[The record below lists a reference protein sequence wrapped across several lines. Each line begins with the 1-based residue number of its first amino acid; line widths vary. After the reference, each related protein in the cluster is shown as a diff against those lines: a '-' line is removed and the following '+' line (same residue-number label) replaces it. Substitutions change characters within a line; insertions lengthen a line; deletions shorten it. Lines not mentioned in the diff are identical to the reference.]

1 MNTATRL
8 LMAAVI
14 LVAVDFLYLS
24 FSSTFAK
31 AMFERIQGS
40 PMKLNYLAAAIVY
53 LALAYLLTRPYV
65 DSAITAF
72 GIGAATYAVY
82 DFTNL
87 ATLKNYS
94 VQFAIMD
101 TLWGGTLFALAHFI
115 YSTLVARLEGGSA

>member
-115 YSTLVARLEGGSA
+115 YTTLVARLEGGSA

>member
-1 MNTATRL
+1 MNAASRM

-24 FSSTFAK
+24 FSSSFAK
-31 AMFERIQGS
+31 AMFEKIQGS
-40 PMKLNYLAAAIVY
+40 PLRFNYLAAALVY

-65 DSAITAF
+65 DSWTTAF
-72 GIGAATYAVY
+72 GIGLATYAVY

-101 TLWGGTLFALAHFI
+101 SLWGGTLFAIAHFI
-115 YSTLVARLEGGSA
+115 YTTLIARLEGGSA

>member
-1 MNTATRL
+1 MNTTTRL

-65 DSAITAF
+65 DSATTAF

-115 YSTLVARLEGGSA
+115 YTTLVARLEGGSS

>member
-1 MNTATRL
+1 MNAASRL
-8 LMAAVI
+8 LIATVI
-14 LVAVDFLYLS
+14 LIAVDFLYLS
-24 FSSTFAK
+24 FASSFAK
-31 AMFERIQGS
+31 AMFEKIQGS
-40 PMKLNYLAAAIVY
+40 PLRFNYLAAALVY

-65 DSAITAF
+65 DSWTTAF
-72 GIGAATYAVY
+72 GLGMATYAVY

-115 YSTLVARLEGGSA
+115 YTTLAARLEGSSA

>member
-1 MNTATRL
+1 MAT
-8 LMAAVI
+8 VI
-14 LVAVDFLYLS
+14 LLAVDFLYLS

-40 PMKLNYLAAAIVY
+40 PMKFNYLAAAIVY
-53 LALAYLLTRPYV
+53 LVLAYLLTRPYV
-65 DSAITAF
+65 DSATTAF
-72 GIGAATYAVY
+72 GLGMATYAVY

-115 YSTLVARLEGGSA
+115 YTTLLARLEGGSA

>member
-1 MNTATRL
+1 MNTVTRL
-8 LMAAVI
+8 LIAAVI
-14 LVAVDFLYLS
+14 LLAVDFLYLS

-40 PMKLNYLAAAIVY
+40 PMKFNYLAAAVVY
-53 LALAYLLTRPYV
+53 LMLAYLLTRPYV
-65 DSAITAF
+65 DSSMTAF
-72 GIGAATYAVY
+72 GLGLATYAVY

-101 TLWGGTLFALAHFI
+101 SLWGGTLFALAHFI
-115 YSTLVARLEGGSA
+115 YSTLIARIEAGNA

>member
-1 MNTATRL
+1 MNTVTRL
-8 LMAAVI
+8 LMATVI
-14 LVAVDFLYLS
+14 LLAVDFLYLS

-40 PMKLNYLAAAIVY
+40 PMKFNYLAAAIVY
-53 LALAYLLTRPYV
+53 LVLAYLLTRPYV
-65 DSAITAF
+65 DSATTAF
-72 GIGAATYAVY
+72 GLGAATYAVY

-101 TLWGGTLFALAHFI
+101 TLWGGSLFALAHFI
-115 YSTLVARLEGGSA
+115 YTTLLARLEGGSA

>member
-40 PMKLNYLAAAIVY
+40 PMKFNYLAAAIVY
-53 LALAYLLTRPYV
+53 LVLAYLLTRPYV
-65 DSAITAF
+65 DSATTAF
-72 GIGAATYAVY
+72 GLGAATYAVY

-115 YSTLVARLEGGSA
+115 YTTLIARLEGGSS

>member
-1 MNTATRL
+1 MNAVSRLPMAT
-8 LMAAVI
+8 VI
-14 LVAVDFLYLS
+14 LLAVDFLYLS

-40 PMKLNYLAAAIVY
+40 PMKFNYLAAAIVY
-53 LALAYLLTRPYV
+53 LVLAYLLTRPYV
-65 DSAITAF
+65 DSATTAF
-72 GIGAATYAVY
+72 GLGAATYAVY

-115 YSTLVARLEGGSA
+115 YTTLLARLEGGSA